1 MGKTGAGITSILFAG
16 LSGQYLVLW
25 WRNRFAHCY
34 YANLFGFINAFGGVS
49 IVVTL
54 YVDPPSCN
62 VLKILNGSFGSVI
75 AGK

>member
-25 WRNRFAHCY
+25 WRNRFVHCY

-54 YVDPPSCN
+54 
-62 VLKILNGSFGSVI
+62 
-75 AGK
+75 